1 MKKILFILSL
11 FLVVFFFTQSV
22 SFSQTYDYDI
32 DCDYILSSPNL
43 INPIDTLA
51 PEVFR
56 YPKDQVVLSKKVDL
70 VLNRIKRGAYLD
82 ALKKLTKDVLS
93 KVDGGGND
101 WIIDSEAKEEVYW
114 WASGLEYCLLQV
126 IYN

>member
-1 MKKILFILSL
+1 MKKILFVLSL

-22 SFSQTYDYDI
+22 SFSQTNDI
-32 DCDYILSSPNL
+32 DCNYILSPSYL

-51 PEVFR
+51 VEVFR
-56 YPKDQVVLSKKVDL
+56 YPKDQVVLSRKVND
-70 VLNRIKRGAYLD
+70 VLNRIKRGSYLD
-82 ALKKLTKDVLS
+82 ALKKLARDVLS

-101 WIIDSEAKEEVYW
+101 WIIDSDAKEEVYW